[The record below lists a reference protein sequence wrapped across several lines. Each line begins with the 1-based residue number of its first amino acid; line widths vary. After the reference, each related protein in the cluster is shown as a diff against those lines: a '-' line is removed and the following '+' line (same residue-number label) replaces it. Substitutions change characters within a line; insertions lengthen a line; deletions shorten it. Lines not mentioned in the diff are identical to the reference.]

1 MMQKPEDVIAKM
13 DAWFAKRGVADAAM
27 SRTREQKAWD
37 SAILAASEYVRRM
50 TNDESFAGSL
60 HLMLTPCTAKGA

>member
-1 MMQKPEDVIAKM
+1 MQKPEDVIAKM
-13 DAWFAKRGVADAAM
+13 DAWFVKRGVAVTVM

-50 TNDESFAGSL
+50 THDESLAGSL
-60 HLMLTPCTAKGA
+60 HFLLTPYTKEGE